1 MSLIPTAE
9 SISLILLCYNYLMA
23 NCFQSST
30 SFGSSPVNV
39 KWNITRGDT
48 ATLTVQFLDDD
59 EVTLVDTSDW
69 EYVSSAYDARG
80 DVLDELETAESNGT
94 VTITAPADITV
105 NWGVGSGSVL
115 AELAFDLEVTIDG
128 DTIWTPIIG
137 TIVVLGDVS
146 GSL

>member
-1 MSLIPTAE
+1 
-9 SISLILLCYNYLMA
+9 MA

-30 SFGSSPVNV
+30 SFGSSPINV

-48 ATLTVQFLDDD
+48 ATLTVQFLEDD
-59 EVTLVDTSDW
+59 EVTLVDTSTWD
-69 EYVSSAYDARG
+69 YVSSAYDARG
-80 DVLDELETAESNGT
+80 DVLDELEVTESNGS

-105 NWGVGSGSVL
+105 NWGLGSGSIL
-115 AELAFDLEVTIDG
+115 AELAFDLEITIDG
-128 DTIWTPIIG
+128 DTVWTPIIG

>member
-1 MSLIPTAE
+1 
-9 SISLILLCYNYLMA
+9 MA

-48 ATLTVQFLDDD
+48 ATLTVQFLEDD
-59 EVTLVDTSDW
+59 ETTLVDTSDW
-69 EYVSSAYDARG
+69 EYVSSAYDPKG
-80 DVLDELETAESNGT
+80 DVLDELEVEESNGT

-115 AELAFDLEVTIDG
+115 AELAFDLEITIDN
-128 DTIWTPIIG
+128 DTVWTPIIG

>member
-1 MSLIPTAE
+1 
-9 SISLILLCYNYLMA
+9 MA

-48 ATLTVQFLDDD
+48 ATLTVQFFDDD

-80 DVLDELETAESNGT
+80 DVLDELETTESNGT

-128 DTIWTPIIG
+128 DTVWTPIIG

>member
-1 MSLIPTAE
+1 
-9 SISLILLCYNYLMA
+9 MA

-80 DVLDELETAESNGT
+80 DVLDELEITESNGT

-115 AELAFDLEVTIDG
+115 AELAFDLEITIDG
-128 DTIWTPIIG
+128 DTVWTPIIG

>member
-1 MSLIPTAE
+1 
-9 SISLILLCYNYLMA
+9 MA

-48 ATLTVQFLDDD
+48 ATLTVQFLEDD

-69 EYVSSAYDARG
+69 EYVSSAYDAKG
-80 DVLDELETAESNGT
+80 DVLDELEVEESNGT

-115 AELAFDLEVTIDG
+115 AELAFDLEITIDG
-128 DTIWTPIIG
+128 DTVWTPIIG

>member
-1 MSLIPTAE
+1 
-9 SISLILLCYNYLMA
+9 MA

-48 ATLTVQFLDDD
+48 ATLTVQFFDDD

-105 NWGVGSGSVL
+105 NWGIGSGSIL
-115 AELAFDLEVTIDG
+115 AELAFDLEITIDG
-128 DTIWTPIIG
+128 DTVWTPIIG

>member
-1 MSLIPTAE
+1 
-9 SISLILLCYNYLMA
+9 MA

-80 DVLDELETAESNGT
+80 DVLDELETTESNGT

>member
-1 MSLIPTAE
+1 
-9 SISLILLCYNYLMA
+9 MA

-48 ATLTVQFLDDD
+48 ATLTVQFFDDD

-80 DVLDELETAESNGT
+80 DVLDELETTESNGT

>member
-1 MSLIPTAE
+1 
-9 SISLILLCYNYLMA
+9 MA

-48 ATLTVQFLDDD
+48 ATLTVQFLEDD
-59 EVTLVDTSDW
+59 ETTLVDTSDW
-69 EYVSSAYDARG
+69 EYVSSAYDPKG
-80 DVLDELETAESNGT
+80 DVLDELEVEESNGT

-115 AELAFDLEVTIDG
+115 AELAFDLEITIDN
-128 DTIWTPIIG
+128 DTVWTPIIG
-137 TIVVLGDVS
+137 TIIVLGDVS

>member
-1 MSLIPTAE
+1 
-9 SISLILLCYNYLMA
+9 MA

-48 ATLTVQFLDDD
+48 ATLTIQFLDDD

-69 EYVSSAYDARG
+69 EYASSAYDPKG
-80 DVLDELETAESNGT
+80 DVLDELEVEESNGT

-105 NWGVGSGSVL
+105 NWGIGSGSVL
-115 AELAFDLEVTIDG
+115 AELAFDLEITMGDG
-128 DTIWTPIIG
+128 TVWTPIIG
-137 TIVVLGDVS
+137 TIAVLGDVS

>member
-1 MSLIPTAE
+1 
-9 SISLILLCYNYLMA
+9 MA

-48 ATLTVQFLDDD
+48 GTLAVQFLDDD
-59 EVTLVDTSDW
+59 EVTLVDTSTW
-69 EYVSSAYDARG
+69 EYISSAYDTKG
-80 DVLDELETAESNGT
+80 DVLDELEVTPDDGT
-94 VTITAPADITV
+94 VTIVAPADITI
-105 NWGVGSGSVL
+105 NWGVGSGSIV
-115 AELAFDLEVTIDG
+115 AELAFDLEITMGDG
-128 DTIWTPIIG
+128 TVWTPIIG

>member
-1 MSLIPTAE
+1 
-9 SISLILLCYNYLMA
+9 MA

-48 ATLTVQFLDDD
+48 ATLTVQFLEDD
-59 EVTLVDTSDW
+59 ETTLVDTSDW
-69 EYVSSAYDARG
+69 EYVSSAYDPKG
-80 DVLDELETAESNGT
+80 DVLDELEVEESNGT

-105 NWGVGSGSVL
+105 NWGIGSGSVL
-115 AELAFDLEVTIDG
+115 AELAFDLEITIDN
-128 DTIWTPIIG
+128 DTVWTPIIG

>member
-1 MSLIPTAE
+1 
-9 SISLILLCYNYLMA
+9 MA

>member
-1 MSLIPTAE
+1 
-9 SISLILLCYNYLMA
+9 MA

-39 KWNITRGDT
+39 KWSITRGDT

-80 DVLDELETAESNGT
+80 DVLDELETTESNGT

-128 DTIWTPIIG
+128 DTVWTPIIG

>member
-1 MSLIPTAE
+1 
-9 SISLILLCYNYLMA
+9 MA

-48 ATLTVQFLDDD
+48 ATLTVQFLEDD
-59 EVTLVDTSDW
+59 EVTLIDTSDW
-69 EYVSSAYDARG
+69 EYVSSAYDPKG
-80 DVLDELETAESNGT
+80 DVLDELEVEESNGT

-105 NWGVGSGSVL
+105 NWGIGSGSVL
-115 AELAFDLEVTIDG
+115 AELAFDLEITMGDG
-128 DTIWTPIIG
+128 TVWTPIIG

>member
-1 MSLIPTAE
+1 
-9 SISLILLCYNYLMA
+9 MA

-48 ATLTVQFLDDD
+48 ATLTVQFLEDD

-69 EYVSSAYDARG
+69 EYVSSAYDPKG
-80 DVLDELETAESNGT
+80 DVLDELEVEESNGT

-115 AELAFDLEVTIDG
+115 AELAFDLEITIDN
-128 DTIWTPIIG
+128 DTVWTPIIG

>member
-1 MSLIPTAE
+1 
-9 SISLILLCYNYLMA
+9 MA

-48 ATLTVQFLDDD
+48 ATLTVQFFDDD

-80 DVLDELETAESNGT
+80 DVLDELETTESNGT

-115 AELAFDLEVTIDG
+115 AELAFDLEITIDG
-128 DTIWTPIIG
+128 DTVWTPIIG

>member
-1 MSLIPTAE
+1 
-9 SISLILLCYNYLMA
+9 MA

-48 ATLTVQFLDDD
+48 ATLTVQFLEDD

-80 DVLDELETAESNGT
+80 DVLDELEVTESNGT

-115 AELAFDLEVTIDG
+115 AELAFDLEITIDN
-128 DTIWTPIIG
+128 DTVWTPIIG

>member
-1 MSLIPTAE
+1 
-9 SISLILLCYNYLMA
+9 MA

-48 ATLTVQFLDDD
+48 ATLTVQFLEDD

-69 EYVSSAYDARG
+69 EYVSSAYDAKG
-80 DVLDELETAESNGT
+80 DVLDELEVEESDGT

-115 AELAFDLEVTIDG
+115 AELAFDLEITIDN
-128 DTIWTPIIG
+128 DTVWTPIIG

>member
-1 MSLIPTAE
+1 MS
-9 SISLILLCYNYLMA
+9 

-59 EVTLVDTSDW
+59 EVTAFDTDNW
-69 EYVSSAYDARG
+69 DYLSSAYDARG
-80 DVLDELETAESNGT
+80 DVIDELEVTVVNDV
-94 VTITAPADITV
+94 VTIVAPSDITV
-105 NWGVGSGSVL
+105 NWGLGSGSIV
-115 AELAFDLEVTIDG
+115 AELAFDLEVTMPDG
-128 DTIWTPIIG
+128 TVWTPIIG
-137 TIVVLGDVS
+137 TISVLGDVT

>member
-1 MSLIPTAE
+1 
-9 SISLILLCYNYLMA
+9 MA

-48 ATLTVQFLDDD
+48 ATLTVQFLEDD

-80 DVLDELETAESNGT
+80 DVLDELEVTESNGT

-115 AELAFDLEVTIDG
+115 AELAFDLEITIDG
-128 DTIWTPIIG
+128 DTVWTPIIG

>member
-1 MSLIPTAE
+1 
-9 SISLILLCYNYLMA
+9 MA

-48 ATLTVQFLDDD
+48 ATLTVQFLEDD

-69 EYVSSAYDARG
+69 EYVSSAYDAKG
-80 DVLDELETAESNGT
+80 DVLDELEVEESNGT

-105 NWGVGSGSVL
+105 NWGIGSGSVL

-128 DTIWTPIIG
+128 DTVWTPIIG

>member
-1 MSLIPTAE
+1 
-9 SISLILLCYNYLMA
+9 MA

-48 ATLTVQFLDDD
+48 ATLTVQFLEDD

-80 DVLDELETAESNGT
+80 DVLDELEVTESNGT

-105 NWGVGSGSVL
+105 NWGIGSGSVL
-115 AELAFDLEVTIDG
+115 AELAFDLEITIDG
-128 DTIWTPIIG
+128 DTVWTPIIG

>member
-1 MSLIPTAE
+1 
-9 SISLILLCYNYLMA
+9 MA

-80 DVLDELETAESNGT
+80 DVLDELEVTESNGT

-105 NWGVGSGSVL
+105 NWGIGSGSIL
-115 AELAFDLEVTIDG
+115 AELAFDLEITIDG
-128 DTIWTPIIG
+128 DTVWTPIIG

>member
-1 MSLIPTAE
+1 
-9 SISLILLCYNYLMA
+9 MA

-80 DVLDELETAESNGT
+80 DVLDELETTESNGT

-128 DTIWTPIIG
+128 DTVWTPIIG

>member
-1 MSLIPTAE
+1 
-9 SISLILLCYNYLMA
+9 MA

-48 ATLTVQFLDDD
+48 ATLTVQFLEDD

-69 EYVSSAYDARG
+69 EYVSSSYDARG
-80 DVLDELETAESNGT
+80 DVLDELEVEESNGT

-115 AELAFDLEVTIDG
+115 AELAFDLEITIDN
-128 DTIWTPIIG
+128 DTVWTPIIG

>member
-1 MSLIPTAE
+1 
-9 SISLILLCYNYLMA
+9 MA

-48 ATLTVQFLDDD
+48 ATLTVQFLEDD

-80 DVLDELETAESNGT
+80 DVLDELEVEESNGT

-105 NWGVGSGSVL
+105 NWGIGSGSVL
-115 AELAFDLEVTIDG
+115 AELAFDLEITIDG
-128 DTIWTPIIG
+128 DTVWTPIIG

>member
-1 MSLIPTAE
+1 
-9 SISLILLCYNYLMA
+9 MA

-69 EYVSSAYDARG
+69 EYVSSAYDPKG
-80 DVLDELETAESNGT
+80 DVLDELEVEESNGT
-94 VTITAPADITV
+94 VTITAPADITI

-128 DTIWTPIIG
+128 DTVWTPIIG

>member
-1 MSLIPTAE
+1 
-9 SISLILLCYNYLMA
+9 MA

-80 DVLDELETAESNGT
+80 DVLDELETTESNGT

-115 AELAFDLEVTIDG
+115 AELAFDLEITIDG
-128 DTIWTPIIG
+128 DTVWTPIIG

>member
-1 MSLIPTAE
+1 
-9 SISLILLCYNYLMA
+9 MA

-48 ATLTVQFLDDD
+48 GTLTVQFLDDD

-69 EYVSSAYDARG
+69 EYASSAYDPKG
-80 DVLDELETAESNGT
+80 DVLDELEVEESNGT

-128 DTIWTPIIG
+128 DTVWTPIIG